1 MATVVKVFAGEYDL
15 THQARLRAEFDALHA
30 ENSVVLDMSAVTY
43 LDSTFISELIRL
55 HEKRVE
61 LGCDRLTIVRA
72 APIVKKVFAL
82 LYIFTFARVVA
93 TLEEALPNDGT
104 RVILHRACS
113 GDNAPRYS
121 LRGSRTQSP
130 TPAWISSVLN
140 AAGVIPRIGR

>member
-30 ENSVVLDMSAVTY
+30 QNNLILDMSAVTY

-72 APIVKKVFAL
+72 APIVKKVFEL

-93 TLEEALPNDGT
+93 TLDEALPKDGT
-104 RVILHRACS
+104 PVVLHRACR
-113 GDNAPRYS
+113 GDNPAPRH
-121 LRGSRTQSP
+121 RIRVCKTQAP
-130 TPAWISSVLN
+130 TPAWISSVLT
-140 AAGVIPRIGR
+140 AAGI